1 MDPYA
6 PPRSEVSSAPEA
18 PRRRWGAPQSLA
30 VLGLV
35 TFWGT
40 FITGMT
46 LEARGVSSKN
56 IPIAFGLALFVGS
69 VMHLL
74 GAILAAVGRRPRLGG
89 VLANVLPLLVI
100 GALLFIG
107 LSSKRH

>member
-1 MDPYA
+1 
-6 PPRSEVSSAPEA
+6 
-18 PRRRWGAPQSLA
+18 
-30 VLGLV
+30 
-35 TFWGT
+35 
-40 FITGMT
+40 
-46 LEARGVSSKN
+46 
-56 IPIAFGLALFVGS
+56 
-69 VMHLL
+69 MHLL